1 MGMSAETVV
10 ETKPKIDKGLDD
22 VYVKESS
29 ICLVDGV
36 KGRLLY
42 RGWDICDLA
51 QQSSFEETTFILIH
65 GRLPT
70 KEELAEAKQAFGDTR
85 AISPE
90 VVRLLRCMPE
100 DASPIDVLR
109 TTVSFLSNFDK
120 ERDDPTRAAN
130 MRKAQRLIGAM
141 PTLVAAAHRIREGEP
156 VIPPDPGLGQAEDF
170 LRMLTGKK
178 PDPMAAKVLDVALIL
193 HADHSMNASTFAA
206 TVAAS
211 TLADLYST
219 IVAAIATLKGPLH
232 GGANEAA
239 LKTMLAIGKRENA
252 ESYVLNTLRN
262 HGKIFGFG
270 HRVYKTWD
278 PRALILREY
287 ARHLSELRGEQ
298 DLFLVADVV
307 QDTVVRE
314 LSAKHIYPNVD
325 FYSGLTYHLLGIPPD
340 LFTPIFA
347 VSRVSGWTAHVI
359 EYWEDNRLV
368 RPLDY
373 YVGPTDNVYVP
384 IDQRS

>member
-1 MGMSAETVV
+1 MSVTEKPTV
-10 ETKPKIDKGLDD
+10 EAKPRIDKGLDD
-22 VYVKESS
+22 IYVKESS
-29 ICLVDGV
+29 ICLVDGHE
-36 KGRLLY
+36 GRLLY
-42 RGWDICDLA
+42 RGWDIRDLA
-51 QQSSFEETTFILIH
+51 AHSSFEETVYILIH
-65 GRLPT
+65 GRLPS
-70 KEELAEAKQAFGDTR
+70 KEELAEAKRAFGESR
-85 AISPE
+85 AIGPE
-90 VVRLLRCMPE
+90 IVKLLRCMPE
-100 DASPIDVLR
+100 DAPPIDVLR
-109 TTVSFLSNFDK
+109 TAVSYLSNFDK

-130 MRKAQRLIGAM
+130 MRKAQRLIGKMA
-141 PTLVAAAHRIREGEP
+141 TLVAAHQRIRTGKR
-156 VIPPDPGLGQAEDF
+156 VVPPDPNLGIAEDF

-178 PDPMAAKVLDVALIL
+178 PDPLSAKVLDVALIL
-193 HADHSMNASTFAA
+193 HADHSMNASAFAA

-219 IVAAIATLKGPLH
+219 IVAAIATLTGPLH

-239 LKTMLAIGKRENA
+239 LKTMLTIGKPDNA
-252 ESYVLNTLRN
+252 ESFVMNTLAN

-287 ARHLSELRGEQ
+287 AKQLSELRGQE
-298 DLFLVADVV
+298 DLFRVAEII

-314 LSAKHIYPNVD
+314 LSTKHIYPNVD
-325 FYSGLTYHLLGIPPD
+325 FYSGLTYHLLGIPLD

-347 VSRVSGWTAHVI
+347 VSRVAGWTAHVI

-373 YVGPTDNVYVP
+373 YVGPTHNVYVP
-384 IDQRS
+384 VEQRA

>member
-1 MGMSAETVV
+1 MSITEKPTV
-10 ETKPKIDKGLDD
+10 EAKPKIDKGLDD
-22 VYVKESS
+22 IYVKESS
-29 ICLVDGV
+29 ICLVDGQE
-36 KGRLLY
+36 GRLLY
-42 RGWDICDLA
+42 RGWDIRDLA
-51 QQSSFEETTFILIH
+51 EHSSFEETIYILIH

-70 KEELAEAKQAFGDTR
+70 KSELAEVKR
-85 AISPE
+85 ALGESRSIGPE
-90 VVRLLRCMPE
+90 VIKLLRCMPE
-100 DASPIDVLR
+100 DAPPIDVLR
-109 TTVSFLSNFDK
+109 TAVSFLSNFDK

-130 MRKAQRLIGAM
+130 MRKAQRLIGTM
-141 PTLVAAAHRIREGEP
+141 PTLVAACHRIRQGKRVVAP
-156 VIPPDPGLGQAEDF
+156 NQDLGIAEDF
-170 LRMLTGKK
+170 LRMLTGKR
-178 PDPMAAKVLDVALIL
+178 PDPLSAKVMDVALIL
-193 HADHSMNASTFAA
+193 HADHSMNASAFAA

-219 IVAAIATLKGPLH
+219 IVAAIAALKGPLH

-239 LKTMLAIGKRENA
+239 LKTMLAIGKPENA
-252 ESYVLNTLRN
+252 ESYVLNTLHN

-287 ARHLSELRGEQ
+287 ARQLSELRGED
-298 DLFLVADVV
+298 DLFHVAEIV

-325 FYSGLTYHLLGIPPD
+325 FYSGLTYHLLGVPLD

-347 VSRVSGWTAHVI
+347 VSRIAGWTAHVI

-373 YVGPTDNVYVP
+373 YVGPTHNVYVP
-384 IDQRS
+384 IEQRA

>member
-1 MGMSAETVV
+1 MTEKTTV
-10 ETKPKIDKGLDD
+10 ESKPKIDKGLDD

-36 KGRLLY
+36 RGRLLY
-42 RGWDICDLA
+42 RGWDIRDLA
-51 QQSSFEETTFILIH
+51 EHSSFEETVYILIH

-70 KEELAEAKQAFGDTR
+70 RAELAEAKQAFAENR
-85 AISPE
+85 AIGPE
-90 VVRLLRCMPE
+90 VVKLLRCMPK
-100 DASPIDVLR
+100 DAPPIDVLR
-109 TTVSFLSNFDK
+109 TAVSYVSNFDK
-120 ERDDPTRAAN
+120 ERDDPTRGAN
-130 MRKAQRLIGAM
+130 MRKAQRLIGKF
-141 PTLVAAAHRIREGEP
+141 PTLVATAQRIREGKRP
-156 VIPPDPGLGQAEDF
+156 VAPDPSRGIAEDF

-178 PDPMAAKVLDVALIL
+178 PDRLSAKVLDVALIL
-193 HADHSMNASTFAA
+193 HADHSMNASAFAA

-219 IVAAIATLKGPLH
+219 MVAAIATLKGPLH

-239 LKTMLAIGKRENA
+239 LKTMLAIGKPENA

-278 PRALILREY
+278 PRALILRDY
-287 ARHLSELRGEQ
+287 ARQLSELRGQQ
-298 DLFLVADVV
+298 DLFHVAEIV

-314 LSAKHIYPNVD
+314 LSAKQIYPNVD
-325 FYSGLTYHLLGIPPD
+325 FYSGLTYHLLGIPTD

-347 VSRVSGWTAHVI
+347 ISRVSGWTAHVI

-384 IDQRS
+384 IDQRA

>member
-1 MGMSAETVV
+1 MSITEKPTV
-10 ETKPKIDKGLDD
+10 EAKPRIDKGLDD
-22 VYVKESS
+22 IYVKESS
-29 ICLVDGV
+29 ICLVDGIE
-36 KGRLLY
+36 GRLLY
-42 RGWDICDLA
+42 RGWDIRDLA
-51 QQSSFEETTFILIH
+51 QHSSFEETIYILIH

-70 KEELAEAKQAFGDTR
+70 KDELAEARLAFGESR
-85 AISPE
+85 AIGPE
-90 VVRLLRCMPE
+90 MVKLLRGMPE
-100 DASPIDVLR
+100 DAPPIDVLR
-109 TTVSFLSNFDK
+109 TAVSYLSNFDK
-120 ERDDPTRAAN
+120 ERDDPTRGAN
-130 MRKAQRLIGAM
+130 MRKAQRLIGKM
-141 PTLVAAAHRIREGEP
+141 PTLVAAHHRSRQGKK
-156 VIPPDPGLGQAEDF
+156 VLAPDPSLGIAEDF
-170 LRMLTGKK
+170 LRMLTGKV
-178 PDPMAAKVLDVALIL
+178 PDPLSAKVMDVALIL
-193 HADHSMNASTFAA
+193 HADHSMNASAFAA

-239 LKTMLAIGKRENA
+239 LKTMLTIGKPENA

-287 ARHLSELRGEQ
+287 AKQLSELRGQE
-298 DLFLVADVV
+298 DLFRVAEIV

-314 LSAKHIYPNVD
+314 LAAKHIYPNVD
-325 FYSGLTYHLLGIPPD
+325 FYSGLTYYLLGIPLD

-347 VSRVSGWTAHVI
+347 VSRIAGWTAHVI
-359 EYWEDNRLV
+359 EYWEDNRIV

-373 YVGPTDNVYVP
+373 YVGPTHNVYVP
-384 IDQRS
+384 IEQRA

>member
-1 MGMSAETVV
+1 MAMTEKSTV
-10 ETKPKIDKGLDD
+10 EARPKIEKGLDD

-29 ICLVDGV
+29 ICLVDGQ

-42 RGWDICDLA
+42 RGWDIRDLA
-51 QQSSFEETTFILIH
+51 AHSSFEETVYILIH
-65 GRLPT
+65 GRLPNR
-70 KEELAEAKQAFGDTR
+70 EELAEARRAFGEAR
-85 AISPE
+85 AIRAE
-90 VVRLLRCMPE
+90 TVRLLRCMPE
-100 DASPIDVLR
+100 DAPPIDVLR
-109 TTVSFLSNFDK
+109 TAVSYLSNFDK

-130 MRKAQRLIGAM
+130 MRKAQRLIGKM
-141 PTLVAAAHRIREGEP
+141 PTLVAAYHRIRQGKR
-156 VIPPDPGLGQAEDF
+156 ILAPDPSLGIAEDF
-170 LRMLTGKK
+170 LRMLTGKR
-178 PDPMAAKVLDVALIL
+178 PEPLSAKVMDVALIL
-193 HADHSMNASTFAA
+193 HADHSMNASAFAA

-239 LKTMLAIGKRENA
+239 LKTMLTIRKPENA

-278 PRALILREY
+278 PRAIILREY
-287 ARHLSELRGEQ
+287 AQQLSELRGEH
-298 DLFLVADVV
+298 DLFRTAEIM
-307 QDTVVRE
+307 QDTVVKE
-314 LSAKHIYPNVD
+314 LSAKHVYPNVD
-325 FYSGLTYHLLGIPPD
+325 FYSGLTYHLLGIPTD

-347 VSRVSGWTAHVI
+347 ISRVSGWTAHVN

-373 YVGPTDNVYVP
+373 YVGPTDNVYIP
-384 IDQRS
+384 IDQRV

>member
-1 MGMSAETVV
+1 MSMTEKPTL
-10 ETKPKIDKGLDD
+10 EQKPKIDKGLDD

-42 RGWDICDLA
+42 RGWDIRDLA
-51 QQSSFEETTFILIH
+51 EHSTFEETVYILVH
-65 GRLPT
+65 GRLPN
-70 KEELAEAKQAFGDTR
+70 KDELAQARQAFADSR
-85 AISPE
+85 AIGPE
-90 VVRLLRCMPE
+90 VVRLLRSMPK
-100 DASPIDVLR
+100 DAPPIDVLR
-109 TTVSFLSNFDK
+109 TAVSYLSNFDK

-130 MRKAQRLIGAM
+130 MRKAQRLIGSM
-141 PTLVAAAHRIREGEP
+141 PTLVAAHHRIREGKR
-156 VIPPDPGLGQAEDF
+156 VVPPDPRLGIAEDF

-178 PDPMAAKVLDVALIL
+178 PDPLSARVMDVALIL
-193 HADHSMNASTFAA
+193 HADHSMNASAFAA

-211 TLADLYST
+211 TLADLYSA

-239 LKTMLAIGKRENA
+239 LRTMLTIGKAENA
-252 ESYVLNTLRN
+252 EAYVLNTLRN

-287 ARHLSELRGEQ
+287 ARQLSELRGQ
-298 DLFLVADVV
+298 VGLFQVADIV
-307 QDTVVRE
+307 QDTVVKE
-314 LSAKHIYPNVD
+314 LSAKRVYPNVD

-384 IDQRS
+384 IDQRA

>member
-1 MGMSAETVV
+1 MSMTEKPTL
-10 ETKPKIDKGLDD
+10 EEKPKIQKGLDD

-42 RGWDICDLA
+42 RGWDIRDLA
-51 QQSSFEETTFILIH
+51 EHSSFEETVYILIH
-65 GRLPT
+65 GRLPK
-70 KEELAEAKQAFGDTR
+70 KEELAEARRAFGEAR
-85 AISPE
+85 AIGPE
-90 VVRLLRCMPE
+90 IVKLLRCMPE
-100 DASPIDVLR
+100 DAPPIDVLR
-109 TTVSFLSNFDK
+109 TAVSYLSNFDK
-120 ERDDPTRAAN
+120 ERDDPTRGAN
-130 MRKAQRLIGAM
+130 MRKAQRLIGSM
-141 PTLVAAAHRIREGEP
+141 PTLVAAHHRIRQGKR
-156 VIPPDPGLGQAEDF
+156 VLAPDPSLGIAEDF
-170 LRMLTGKK
+170 LRMLTGKE
-178 PDPMAAKVLDVALIL
+178 PDPLSAKVLDVALIL
-193 HADHSMNASTFAA
+193 HADHSMNASAFAA

-239 LKTMLAIGKRENA
+239 LKTMLTIGKPENA

-262 HGKIFGFG
+262 HGKVFGFG

-287 ARHLSELRGEQ
+287 ARQLSELRGRE
-298 DLFLVADVV
+298 DLFHVAEIM
-307 QDTVVRE
+307 QDTIVRE
-314 LSAKHIYPNVD
+314 LAAKHIYPNVD
-325 FYSGLTYHLLGIPPD
+325 FYSGLTYYLLGIPPD

-347 VSRVSGWTAHVI
+347 ISRVSGWTAHVI
-359 EYWEDNRLV
+359 EYWEDNRIV

-384 IDQRS
+384 LDQRG

>member
-1 MGMSAETVV
+1 MSMTEKPTI
-10 ETKPKIDKGLDD
+10 EEKPKIQKGLDE

-42 RGWDICDLA
+42 RGWDIRDLA
-51 QQSSFEETTFILIH
+51 EHSSFEETVYILIH
-65 GRLPT
+65 GRLPN
-70 KEELAEAKQAFGDTR
+70 KEDLAETRRALGEAR
-85 AISPE
+85 AIGPE
-90 VVRLLRCMPE
+90 VVKLLRCMPD
-100 DASPIDVLR
+100 DAPPIDVLR
-109 TTVSFLSNFDK
+109 TAVSYLSNFDK

-130 MRKAQRLIGAM
+130 MRKAQRLIGKF
-141 PTLVAAAHRIREGEP
+141 PTLVAAAHRIREGKK
-156 VIPPDPGLGQAEDF
+156 VLAPDPDLGIAEDF
-170 LRMLTGKK
+170 LRMTTGKK
-178 PDPMAAKVLDVALIL
+178 PDRLSAKVMDVALIL
-193 HADHSMNASTFAA
+193 HADHSMNASAFAA

-239 LKTMLAIGKRENA
+239 LKTMLTIGKPENA

-262 HGKIFGFG
+262 HGKVFGFG

-287 ARHLSELRGEQ
+287 ARQLSELRGQ
-298 DLFLVADVV
+298 TDLFHVAEIM
-307 QDTVVRE
+307 QDTIVKE
-314 LSAKHIYPNVD
+314 LAAKHIYPNVD
-325 FYSGLTYHLLGIPPD
+325 FYSGLTYHLLGIPTD

-347 VSRVSGWTAHVI
+347 ISRVSGWTAHVI

-384 IDQRS
+384 IEQRS

>member
-1 MGMSAETVV
+1 MSLTE
-10 ETKPKIDKGLDD
+10 KPTIEEKPRIQKGLDD

-42 RGWDICDLA
+42 RGWDIRDLA
-51 QQSSFEETTFILIH
+51 EHSSFEETVYILIH
-65 GRLPT
+65 GRLPNR
-70 KEELAEAKQAFGDTR
+70 EELAEAKRALGEAR

-90 VVRLLRCMPE
+90 TVKLLRCMPG
-100 DASPIDVLR
+100 DSPPIDVLR
-109 TTVSFLSNFDK
+109 TAVSYLSNFDK
-120 ERDDPTRAAN
+120 ERDDPTRGAN
-130 MRKAQRLIGAM
+130 MRKAQRLIGSM
-141 PTLVAAAHRIREGEP
+141 PTLVAAHHRIRQGKR
-156 VIPPDPGLGQAEDF
+156 VLAPDPSLGIAEDF
-170 LRMLTGKK
+170 LRMATGKK
-178 PDPMAAKVLDVALIL
+178 PDRLSVKVLDVALIL
-193 HADHSMNASTFAA
+193 HGDHSMNASAFAA

-239 LKTMLAIGKRENA
+239 LKTMLTIGKPENA

-262 HGKIFGFG
+262 HGKVFGFG

-287 ARHLSELRGEQ
+287 ARRLSELKGQQ
-298 DLFLVADVV
+298 DLFQVAEIM
-307 QDTVVRE
+307 QDTVVKE
-314 LSAKHIYPNVD
+314 LAAKQIFPNVD
-325 FYSGLTYHLLGIPPD
+325 FYSGLTYHLLGIPTD

-347 VSRVSGWTAHVI
+347 ISRVSGWTAHVI
-359 EYWEDNRLV
+359 EYWEDNRIV

-384 IDQRS
+384 IDQRA

>member
-1 MGMSAETVV
+1 MSITEKSTIEAR
-10 ETKPKIDKGLDD
+10 PKIDKGLDD
-22 VYVKESS
+22 IYVKESS
-29 ICLVDGV
+29 ICLVDGRE
-36 KGRLLY
+36 GRLLY
-42 RGWDICDLA
+42 RGWDIRDLA
-51 QQSSFEETTFILIH
+51 QHSSFEETIYILIH
-65 GRLPT
+65 GRLPA
-70 KEELAEAKQAFGDTR
+70 KEELAEAKRAFGESR
-85 AISPE
+85 AIDPE
-90 VVRLLRCMPE
+90 VVKLLRCMPE
-100 DASPIDVLR
+100 DAPPIDVLR
-109 TTVSFLSNFDK
+109 TAVSFLSNFDK

-130 MRKAQRLIGAM
+130 MRKAQRLIGKM
-141 PTLVAAAHRIREGEP
+141 PTLVAAHHRIRQGKR
-156 VIPPDPGLGQAEDF
+156 VLVPDPKLGIAEDF
-170 LRMLTGKK
+170 LRMLTGKR
-178 PDPMAAKVLDVALIL
+178 PDPLSAKVMDVALIL
-193 HADHSMNASTFAA
+193 HADHSMNASAFAA

-239 LKTMLAIGKRENA
+239 LKTMLTIGKPENA
-252 ESYVLNTLRN
+252 ESYVLNTLQN

-287 ARHLSELRGEQ
+287 AKQLSELRGEE
-298 DLFLVADVV
+298 DLFHVAEIV

-325 FYSGLTYHLLGIPPD
+325 FYSGLTSHLLGIPLD

-347 VSRVSGWTAHVI
+347 VSRVAGWTAHVI

-373 YVGPTDNVYVP
+373 YVGPTHNVYVP
-384 IDQRS
+384 VERRA

>member
-1 MGMSAETVV
+1 MSVTEKPTVEV
-10 ETKPKIDKGLDD
+10 KPRIEKGLDN

-42 RGWDICDLA
+42 RGWDIRDLA
-51 QQSSFEETTFILIH
+51 EHSSFEETVYILIH
-65 GRLPT
+65 GRLPNRR
-70 KEELAEAKQAFGDTR
+70 ELDEARRAFAESRGIDA
-85 AISPE
+85 E
-90 VVRLLRCMPE
+90 VVKLLRRMPQE
-100 DASPIDVLR
+100 APPIDVLR
-109 TTVSFLSNFDK
+109 TAVSFLSNFDE
-120 ERDDPTRAAN
+120 ERDDPTRPAN
-130 MRKAQRLIGAM
+130 MRKAQRIM
-141 PTLVAAAHRIREGEP
+141 SKIPTLVAAHHRIRQGKKI
-156 VIPPDPGLGQAEDF
+156 VDPDPSLGFAEDF

-178 PDPMAAKVLDVALIL
+178 PAALSAKVLDVALIL
-193 HADHSMNASTFAA
+193 HADHSMNASAFAA

-239 LKTMLAIGKRENA
+239 LKTMLAIGKPENA
-252 ESYVLNTLRN
+252 EAYVLDTLRN

-287 ARHLSELRGEQ
+287 ARRLSELRGQE
-298 DLFLVADVV
+298 DLFHVGEIV

-314 LSAKHIYPNVD
+314 LSAKHVYPNVD
-325 FYSGLTYHLLGIPPD
+325 FYSGLTYHLLGIPTD

-347 VSRVSGWTAHVI
+347 VSRASGWTAHVI

-384 IDQRS
+384 IDQRP

>member
-1 MGMSAETVV
+1 MSMTEKSTV
-10 ETKPKIDKGLDD
+10 EAKPKIDKGLDD

-29 ICLVDGV
+29 ICLVDGQ

-42 RGWDICDLA
+42 RGWDIRDLA
-51 QQSSFEETTFILIH
+51 EHSSFEETVYILIH
-65 GRLPT
+65 GRLPNLR
-70 KEELAEAKQAFGDTR
+70 ELVEARQWIGEARLID
-85 AISPE
+85 PE
-90 VVRLLRCMPE
+90 MVKLLRSMPK
-100 DASPIDVLR
+100 DAPPIDVLR
-109 TTVSFLSNFDK
+109 TAVSYLSNFDK

-130 MRKAQRLIGAM
+130 MRKAQRLIGKL
-141 PTLVAAAHRIREGEP
+141 PTLVAAAQRLREGKR
-156 VIPPDPGLGQAEDF
+156 VVPPNPSLGHAEDF

-178 PDPMAAKVLDVALIL
+178 PDPLSTKVMDVALIL
-193 HADHSMNASTFAA
+193 HADHSMNASAFAA

-211 TLADLYST
+211 TLADLYSA

-239 LKTMLAIGKRENA
+239 LKTMLAIGKPENA

-262 HGKIFGFG
+262 HGKVYGFG

-287 ARHLSELRGEQ
+287 ARQLSELSGNQ
-298 DLFLVADVV
+298 DLFQIAEIV

-314 LSAKHIYPNVD
+314 LGSKYIYPNVD
-325 FYSGLTYHLLGIPPD
+325 FYSGLTYHLLGIPAD
-340 LFTPIFA
+340 LFTPTFA
-347 VSRVSGWTAHVI
+347 VSRIAGWTAHVN

-384 IDQRS
+384 IDQRP